1 MSNTKKTIIKDIS
14 SNNIIIKNI
23 PVLSFIDF
31 QLDTIDMGIIIVVN
45 NTKYMD
51 IPSIP
56 KYISY

>member
-1 MSNTKKTIIKDIS
+1 MSSTKKTIIRDVSKS
-14 SNNIIIKNI
+14 NIIIKNI

-31 QLDTIDMGIIIVVN
+31 QLETIDIGIMIVVN

-56 KYISY
+56 KYMS